1 MPATLERDRIHIT
14 VDVLPLSVYERTLY
28 ILLSRRNTPPYQ
40 GMWALPGR
48 FISMDESAEPAAE
61 RMMNT
66 LLPAAEG
73 YLEQLYTFSDLN
85 RDPRGRVISMS
96 YLEILPWKTVQDS
109 VLSGDAPLVCFA
121 ASLGE
126 KGLRL
131 KSADGTLLSGNDLAF
146 DHGRIIETGIRRLRG
161 KIDYTEIGFRFLAD
175 MNAFSLS
182 ELQDVFEAVLGE
194 KVDSSNFR
202 RTIINRYEKTG
213 QLRQTE
219 FSARRGPGRP
229 AVLYSMSKG
238 YEMND

>member
-1 MPATLERDRIHIT
+1 MPAALDRDRIHIT
-14 VDVLPLSVYERTLY
+14 IDVLPLSVHERTLY
-28 ILLSRRNTPPYQ
+28 ILLSRRSTPPYQ
-40 GMWALPGR
+40 GMWSLPGR
-48 FISMDESAEPAAE
+48 FISLDESAEPAAE
-61 RMMNT
+61 RMMVG
-66 LLPAAEG
+66 LLPSADG

-85 RDPRGRVISMS
+85 RDPRGRVISMA
-96 YLEILPWKTVQDS
+96 YLDILPWEAVRES
-109 VLSGDAPLVCFA
+109 VLDGDASLVCFA

-131 KSADGTLLSGNDLAF
+131 KGADGTLLSGSDLAF

-202 RTIINRYEKTG
+202 RTIINRYEKNG

-219 FSARRGPGRP
+219 LSVRRGPGRP
-229 AVLYSMSKG
+229 AVLYSMAKG
-238 YEMND
+238 CGNE

>member
-1 MPATLERDRIHIT
+1 MTEQDHIRVT
-14 VDVLPLSVYERTLY
+14 IDVLPLSVHEKALY
-28 ILLSRRNTPPYQ
+28 ILLSERKTPPYR

-48 FISMDESAEPAAE
+48 FISMNESAEPAAE
-61 RMMNT
+61 RMMHE
-66 LLPAAEG
+66 LLPSAEG
-73 YLEQLYTFSDLN
+73 YLEQLYTFTELN
-85 RDPRGRVISMS
+85 RDPRGRVISLS
-96 YLEILPWKTVQDS
+96 YLDVLPWKTVQDS
-109 VLSGDAPLVCFA
+109 VLRGDSSLVCFA
-121 ASLGE
+121 ASLNE

-131 KSADGTLLSGNDLAF
+131 KGADGTLLSGNDLAF

-219 FSARRGPGRP
+219 LSARRGPGRP
-229 AVLYSMSKG
+229 AVLYSMAKG
-238 YEMND
+238 YEIND

>member
-1 MPATLERDRIHIT
+1 MTEQDQIRVTI
-14 VDVLPLSVYERTLY
+14 DVLPLSVHEKTLY
-28 ILLSRRNTPPYQ
+28 ILLSERKAPPYR

-48 FISMDESAEPAAE
+48 FISINESAEPAAE
-61 RMMNT
+61 RMMHE
-66 LLPAAEG
+66 LLPSAEG
-73 YLEQLYTFSDLN
+73 YLEQLYTFTELN
-85 RDPRGRVISMS
+85 RDPRGRVISLS
-96 YLEILPWKTVQDS
+96 YLDVLPWKTVQNS
-109 VLSGDAPLVCFA
+109 VLRGDSSLVCFA
-121 ASLGE
+121 ASLNE

-131 KSADGTLLSGNDLAF
+131 KEADGTLLSGNDLAF

-194 KVDSSNFR
+194 KVDNSNFR

-219 FSARRGPGRP
+219 LSARRGPGRP
-229 AVLYSMSKG
+229 AVLYSMAKG
-238 YEMND
+238 YEIND

>member
-1 MPATLERDRIHIT
+1 MTEQDQIRVTI
-14 VDVLPLSVYERTLY
+14 DVLPLSVHEKVLY
-28 ILLSRRNTPPYQ
+28 ILLSERKAPPYR

-48 FISMDESAEPAAE
+48 FISMNESAEPAAE
-61 RMMNT
+61 RMMHE
-66 LLPAAEG
+66 LLPSAEG
-73 YLEQLYTFSDLN
+73 YLEQLYTFTELN
-85 RDPRGRVISMS
+85 RDPRGRVISLS
-96 YLEILPWKTVQDS
+96 YLDVLPWKAVQDS
-109 VLSGDAPLVCFA
+109 VLRGDSSLVCFA
-121 ASLGE
+121 ASLNE

-131 KSADGTLLSGNDLAF
+131 KGADGTLLSGNDLAF

-219 FSARRGPGRP
+219 LSARRGPGRP
-229 AVLYSMSKG
+229 AVLYSMAKG
-238 YEMND
+238 YEIND

>member
-1 MPATLERDRIHIT
+1 MPAVLDRDRIHIT
-14 VDVLPLSVYERTLY
+14 VDVLPLSVSERTLY
-28 ILLSRRNTPPYQ
+28 ILLSQRAAPPYQ

-48 FISMDESAEPAAE
+48 FIGVSESAEPAAE
-61 RMMNT
+61 TMMSS
-66 LLPAAEG
+66 LLPAADG

-85 RDPRGRVISMS
+85 RDPRGRVISLA
-96 YLEILPWKTVQDS
+96 YLDILPWKAVRESVQDGNTS
-109 VLSGDAPLVCFA
+109 LICFA
-121 ASLGE
+121 VSLSE

-161 KIDYTEIGFRFLAD
+161 KIDYSEIGFRFLAD
-175 MNAFSLS
+175 MDAFSLS

-213 QLRQTE
+213 QLKQTE
-219 FSARRGPGRP
+219 LSVRRGQGRP
-229 AVLYSMSKG
+229 AVLYSMSKADRG
-238 YEMND
+238 I

>member
-1 MPATLERDRIHIT
+1 MHTLMEQDRIWIT
-14 VDVLPLSVYERTLY
+14 IDVLPLSVHERTLF
-28 ILLSRRNTPPYQ
+28 ILLSQRKAPPYQ

-48 FISMDESAEPAAE
+48 FIRENESAEPAAE
-61 RMMNT
+61 RMMNG
-66 LLPAAEG
+66 LLPSADG
-73 YLEQLYTFSDLN
+73 YFEQLYTFSELN

-96 YLEILPWKTVQDS
+96 YLDILPWKAVQDT
-109 VLSGDAPLVCFA
+109 VLKGDSSLVCFA
-121 ASLGE
+121 ASLNE

-182 ELQDVFEAVLGE
+182 ELQDAFEAVLGE

-213 QLRQTE
+213 QLRQTDN
-219 FSARRGPGRP
+219 SVRRGQGRP
-229 AVLYSMSKG
+229 ALLYSMAL
-238 YEMND
+238 

>member
-1 MPATLERDRIHIT
+1 MPAALDRDRIHIT
-14 VDVLPLSVYERTLY
+14 IDVLPLSVYERTLY
-28 ILLSRRNTPPYQ
+28 ILLSRRSTPPYQ

-48 FISMDESAEPAAE
+48 FIGMDESAEPAAE
-61 RMMNT
+61 RMMND
-66 LLPAAEG
+66 LLSSADG

-96 YLEILPWKTVQDS
+96 YLDILPWKTVQDA
-109 VLSGDAPLVCFA
+109 VPGGDTGLVCFA

-131 KSADGTLLSGNDLAF
+131 KGADGSLLSGNDLAF

-175 MNAFSLS
+175 MNAFPLS

-194 KVDSSNFR
+194 SVDSSNFR

-219 FSARRGPGRP
+219 LSARRGPGRP
-229 AVLYSMSKG
+229 AVLYSMAKG